1 MGTDGYPGQGC
12 SSVGGGAGG
21 ARGAGGAGGWLTGA
35 CGAGASGGVA
45 NGAPCAGGG
54 CGVAGG
60 GGAANGSPT
69 YADIT
74 CGRRGEEWLEPLGVN
89 VFVNAA
95 QEVLVRKDVLRLVL
109 ANSDSDKPARQ
120 SCVASEDATARH
132 AVLWESTT
140 AATPLSHQPRSRC
153 R

>member
-1 MGTDGYPGQGC
+1 MSGCTIFARAPTVLGTAGYPGQGC

-60 GGAANGSPT
+60 GGGRRGERL
-69 YADIT
+69 ADII
-74 CGRRGEEWLEPLGVN
+74 CGRRGEEWLEPLGAN
-89 VFVNAA
+89 AFVNAA
-95 QEVLVRKDVLRLVL
+95 QEVLVEEGCP
-109 ANSDSDKPARQ
+109 PAR
-120 SCVASEDATARH
+120 
-132 AVLWESTT
+132 
-140 AATPLSHQPRSRC
+140 PRE
-153 R
+153 